1 MSFSWYSGQ
10 GPNFVPAYQVSG
22 IPYVTSSEGTR
33 CNSTTEYP
41 TRIEFPYVTKSIAI
55 KNTGNRSLR
64 VSFTKSGSYKAGERD
79 PDDGGTARPSTYKSN
94 FFLIPPCTGGPSD
107 ADAPPT
113 VFDVRC
119 KEIFLRSNNGTDR
132 APFSLY
138 AALTGVEQFPVI
150 TGSNGFKGV
159 G

>member
-1 MSFSWYSGQ
+1 MSSSRFPGQ

-22 IPYVTSSEGTR
+22 IPYVTSSAAPKANTDPVLR
-33 CNSTTEYP
+33 VS
-41 TRIEFPYVTKSIAI
+41 FPNVTKSIMV
-55 KNTGNRSLR
+55 KNTGDKALR
-64 VSFTKSGSYKAGERD
+64 VSFTKSGSYKAGEACE
-79 PDDGGTARPSTYKSN
+79 DGTPVTGFKSN
-94 FFLIPPCTGGPSD
+94 YFVIPPCSTSSGV

-119 KEIFLRSNNGTDR
+119 KEIFFRSDEVGHV

-138 AALTGVEQFPVI
+138 ASLTGIEQFPVV
-150 TGSNGFKGV
+150 TGSKGFKGV

>member
-1 MSFSWYSGQ
+1 MSSSRFPGQ

-22 IPYVTSSEGTR
+22 IPYVTSSAGPKANADPVLR
-33 CNSTTEYP
+33 VAFP
-41 TRIEFPYVTKSIAI
+41 TVTKSVMI
-55 KNTGNRSLR
+55 KNTGNYGLR
-64 VSFTKSGSYKAGERD
+64 VAFTKSGSYKASESHE
-79 PDDGGTARPSTYKSN
+79 DGTPPASFISQY
-94 FFLIPPCTGGPSD
+94 FMIPPCDASAGV

-119 KEIFLRSNNGTDR
+119 KEIFLRSNDTGNV

-138 AALTGVEQFPVI
+138 AALTGVEQFPI
-150 TGSNGFKGV
+150 ISGSTGFKGV

>member
-1 MSFSWYSGQ
+1 MSSSRFPGQ

-22 IPYVTSSEGTR
+22 IPFVTSSIAPEATAKPVLR
-33 CNSTTEYP
+33 IRFP
-41 TRIEFPYVTKSIAI
+41 TVTKSIMI
-55 KNTGNRSLR
+55 KNTGNEELR
-64 VSFTKSGSYKAGERD
+64 VAFTKSGSYKASEANE
-79 PDDGGTARPSTYKSN
+79 DGTPGAGYLSHY
-94 FFLIPPCTGGPSD
+94 FVIPPCNTGGGD

-119 KEIFLRSNNGTDR
+119 KEMFFRSNSSST

-138 AALTGVEQFPVI
+138 AALTGIDQFPII
-150 TGSNGFKGV
+150 TGSNGFTGV